1 VGCLIHLHQFALARF
16 VSISKQTTSADEK
29 DNVANFYCNREK
41 CKLKKP
47 KKFNRNSNESK
58 KKRASFKELQGNLFR
73 AVLLRNQ
80 STFSTKLG
88 YVQLQKFN
96 SNFEANKRIAVIVT
110 EVPDGLST
118 HL

>member
-29 DNVANFYCNREK
+29 DNVAIFTAIERTVN
-41 CKLKKP
+41 KKSQ
-47 KKFNRNSNESK
+47 KNLTEIQTKA

-73 AVLLRNQ
+73 TVLLRNQ
-80 STFSTKLG
+80 SIFSTKLG